1 MIKIYLFVDLIK
13 NIATKKR
20 SYLLYNSTYLLNKY
34 KQIDLPLKPMI

>member
-13 NIATKKR
+13 HIATKKR
-20 SYLLYNSTYLLNKY
+20 TYLLNKY